1 MPDARDPLT
10 TRSPRARRFPFPS
23 FLSPVTLTPA
33 RRFRPLALGLAAGTL
48 TFVGVMLVL
57 LPGLLTASPARAGS
71 ATKLFMPDMHSQGY
85 TTSTLPAGLPAGPMR
100 LDGPAGIEG
109 FGYSVIEL
117 TNPNDFATEL
127 TVKLDKRGRN
137 FQNERSS
144 LAAGASKLLRL
155 GALSKIDDGFWNGTI
170 EARDPVAAIVRSDWP
185 SRGDGP
191 SGGTLIY
198 EAQTPA
204 TRFLAPLV
212 VRGTDGLFSDYHI
225 MNADDPDEERL
236 NTVRMQFFNADDG
249 GLESEWEDVL
259 EPGSVI
265 NVDSAEFGTALTR
278 LPANLPG
285 GEFVGG
291 FHVQAEYPIVMQM
304 HHNEAFEGGV
314 AAAPVRDW
322 DQAVTEQYLP
332 VVRANFLGDT
342 LVGLINR
349 ENNAVDVTLRYQGA
363 SNSPNHAD
371 KEVVQQITMAPRS
384 SASIDLGGRGMGT
397 VGAPAITRGGRANSG
412 FLGSARIESTGR
424 VAASVVESSR
434 WLTVTRS
441 TAAWTPFTPSD
452 LSTAFIVPAVRHAAG
467 KRVTQ
472 LAIYNPGDGAVTAQ
486 VSYSAVEGDAAGG
499 DPGRGARGRH
509 SLREHRRQ
517 GGLHRARRHL
527 GQRPRGGAGL
537 RDTLRDAGRLRQP
550 QQSARRL
557 GLPGDP
563 DRRGQR
569 GDAEHTH
576 GHTAP
581 DFHRDE
587 RAAGRDPDS
596 ARTDPRRP
604 RGRMRAGARSSCR
617 GAMRTE
623 PLARLAR

>member
-10 TRSPRARRFPFPS
+10 TRSPRARRTPFRSSLPHVAFTS
-23 FLSPVTLTPA
+23 A
-33 RRFRPLALGLAAGTL
+33 RRLRPLALGLAVGTL
-48 TFVGVMLVL
+48 TFAGVMLIL
-57 LPGLLTASPARAGS
+57 LPGRSPASTARAGS
-71 ATKLFMPDMHSQGY
+71 ATQLFMPDLHSQGY

-100 LDGPAGIEG
+100 VDGPAGIEG
-109 FGYSVIEL
+109 FGYSVIEV

-137 FQNERSS
+137 FQTERSS

-155 GALSKIDDGFWNGTI
+155 GALSKVDDGFWNGTI

-259 EPGSVI
+259 EPGGVI
-265 NVDSAEFGTALTR
+265 NVDSSEFGTALTR

-291 FHVQAEYPIVMQM
+291 FHVQAEYPIIMQM

-322 DQAVTEQYLP
+322 DSAVTEQYLP

-424 VAASVVESSR
+424 VAATVVESSR

-441 TAAWTPFTPSD
+441 TAAWTPFTPAD
-452 LSTAFIVPAVRHAAG
+452 LSTAFIVPAVRHEAG

-472 LAIYNPGDGAVTAQ
+472 LAIHNPGDGAVTAQ
-486 VSYSAVEGDAAGG
+486 ISYRAVEGDAPAGG
-499 DPGRGARGRH
+499 QVEVPA
-509 SLREHRRQ
+509 
-517 GGLHRARRHL
+517 GGTRFVSTDGKADYI
-527 GQRPRGGAGL
+527 A
-537 RDTLRDAGRLRQP
+537 
-550 QQSARRL
+550 
-557 GLPGDP
+557 
-563 DRRGQR
+563 
-569 GDAEHTH
+569 
-576 GHTAP
+576 
-581 DFHRDE
+581 
-587 RAAGRDPDS
+587 RAAITANGPVAVLVYETPFATLADFDNRDNLLDVSAYQAIRIDEGSVATPNIPTGTPLPTSTATSTATSVPAGETPRAPTATATPEGPDEGGGKVFLPWGY
-596 ARTDPRRP
+596 AN
-604 RGRMRAGARSSCR
+604 
-617 GAMRTE
+617 
-623 PLARLAR
+623 